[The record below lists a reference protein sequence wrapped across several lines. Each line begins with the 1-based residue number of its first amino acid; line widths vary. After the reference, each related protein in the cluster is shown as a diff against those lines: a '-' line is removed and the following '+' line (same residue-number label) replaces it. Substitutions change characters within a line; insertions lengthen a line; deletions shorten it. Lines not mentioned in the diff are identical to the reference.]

1 MVMAKIYIQTVTGSF
16 EDSGQVEDARSYLL
30 ANGFEESE
38 LVNKPVASL
47 TVFAATA
54 LEALEAADVL
64 RNYGATSISA
74 PNIL

>member
-1 MVMAKIYIQTVTGSF
+1 MAKIYIQTVTGSF
-16 EDSGQVEDARSYLL
+16 ENSEQVEDARSYLL

-38 LVNKPVASL
+38 LVSKPVESL
-47 TVFAATA
+47 TVFAVSA

-64 RNYGATSISA
+64 RNYGAISISA

>member
-1 MVMAKIYIQTVTGSF
+1 MAKIYIQTITGSF
-16 EDSGQVEDARSYLL
+16 ENSEQVEDARSYLL

-47 TVFAATA
+47 TIFAVSE
-54 LEALEAADVL
+54 LEAMESADVL
-64 RNYGATSISA
+64 RNYGAISISA

>member
-1 MVMAKIYIQTVTGSF
+1 MAKIYIQTITGSF
-16 EDSGQVEDARSYLL
+16 ENSEQVEDARSYLL

-38 LVNKPVASL
+38 LVNKPAASL
-47 TVFAATA
+47 TIFAVSE

-64 RNYGATSISA
+64 RNYGAISISA

>member
-1 MVMAKIYIQTVTGSF
+1 MAKIYIQTITGSF
-16 EDSGQVEDARSYLL
+16 ENSEQVEDARSYLL

-38 LVNKPVASL
+38 LISKPVASL
-47 TVFAATA
+47 TVFAVSA

>member
-1 MVMAKIYIQTVTGSF
+1 MAKIYIQTVTGSF
-16 EDSGQVEDARSYLL
+16 ENSEQVEDARSYLL

-47 TVFAATA
+47 TVFAVSA

-64 RNYGATSISA
+64 RNYGAISISA

>member
-1 MVMAKIYIQTVTGSF
+1 MAKIYIQTITGSF
-16 EDSGQVEDARSYLL
+16 ENSEQVEDARSYLL

-47 TVFAATA
+47 TVFAVSA

-64 RNYGATSISA
+64 RNYGAISISA

>member
-1 MVMAKIYIQTVTGSF
+1 MGMAKIYIQTITGSF
-16 EDSGQVEDARSYLL
+16 ENSEQVEDARSYLL

-47 TVFAATA
+47 TIFAVSE

-64 RNYGATSISA
+64 RNYGAISISA

>member
-1 MVMAKIYIQTVTGSF
+1 MAKIYIQTVTGSF
-16 EDSGQVEDARSYLL
+16 ENSEQVEDARSYLL

-47 TVFAATA
+47 TVFAVSA

-64 RNYGATSISA
+64 RNYGAISISA
-74 PNIL
+74 PNII

>member
-1 MVMAKIYIQTVTGSF
+1 MAKIYIQTVTGSF
-16 EDSGQVEDARSYLL
+16 ENSEQVEDARSYLL

-38 LVNKPVASL
+38 LINKPTASL
-47 TVFAATA
+47 TVFAESP

-64 RNYGATSISA
+64 RNYGATSISV

>member
-1 MVMAKIYIQTVTGSF
+1 MAKIYIQTVTGSF
-16 EDSGQVEDARSYLL
+16 EKSEQVEDARSYLL

-38 LVNKPVASL
+38 LVSKPVESL
-47 TVFAATA
+47 TVFAVSA

-64 RNYGATSISA
+64 RNYGAISISA

>member
-1 MVMAKIYIQTVTGSF
+1 MAKIYIQTITGSF
-16 EDSGQVEDARSYLL
+16 ENSEQVEDARSYLL

-47 TVFAATA
+47 TIFAVSE

-64 RNYGATSISA
+64 RNYGAISISA

>member
-1 MVMAKIYIQTVTGSF
+1 MAKIYIQTITGSF
-16 EDSGQVEDARSYLL
+16 ENSDQVEDARSYLL

-47 TVFAATA
+47 TVFAVSA

-64 RNYGATSISA
+64 RNYGAISISA